1 MSDQV
6 QGLAWASLWQ
16 QDLNDV
22 DDEAEAEG
30 RDRDDLALD
39 PEALLAWMQQPQK
52 AWLQA
57 RGLRPGEG
65 IEAVEDLEALELE
78 GLQRYLLLNHE
89 LEEQFI
95 LGSAPDWTT
104 SLAGQGVLP
113 AGAGAALEQEEL
125 QQRWQALQRQLA
137 SLGPCRREVP
147 VLAGLPMPLLY
158 AGDTQVVVQPG
169 MLTAAAVMRGWLQH
183 LLLCAE
189 GLAPAAGSAVVARS
203 TRVAGAEVHL
213 RWSALPTAEAEHQL
227 QQLARLAQ
235 QGLER
240 CWPVP
245 PKSGWQMVAKDRRK
259 PGEGPQ
265 DFRKTWQEEG
275 ATPVMQLCFGTEI
288 AAEQLMDE
296 AGFQEA
302 CQLLYGPLL
311 AQLR

>member
-1 MSDQV
+1 
-6 QGLAWASLWQ
+6 
-16 QDLNDV
+16 
-22 DDEAEAEG
+22 
-30 RDRDDLALD
+30 
-39 PEALLAWMQQPQK
+39 
-52 AWLQA
+52 
-57 RGLRPGEG
+57 
-65 IEAVEDLEALELE
+65 
-78 GLQRYLLLNHE
+78 
-89 LEEQFI
+89 
-95 LGSAPDWTT
+95 
-104 SLAGQGVLP
+104 
-113 AGAGAALEQEEL
+113 
-125 QQRWQALQRQLA
+125 
-137 SLGPCRREVP
+137 
-147 VLAGLPMPLLY
+147 MPLLY

-265 DFRKTWQEEG
+265 DFRKTWQDEG